1 MKYVIIAVIIL
12 LICCVIAGAIM
23 AIANAALYMDNSF
36 RWGGKDG

>member
-23 AIANAALYMDNSF
+23 AIVNAALYMDNSF